1 MFAAPVGMHACM
13 MLLFVD
19 EHRYWKMFD
28 SPNVVLEVFALF
40 DAVFARQ
47 GERDGHG
54 AAENLNNLVDPVI
67 QEATRL
73 LKSVLDEG
81 PSSIPEL
88 FSAASALGL
97 PMRPE

>member
-1 MFAAPVGMHACM
+1 
-13 MLLFVD
+13 MLLFVHK
-19 EHRYWKMFD
+19 HRYWKMFD
-28 SPNVVLEVFALF
+28 SPNVVLEVFCGHFALF

-54 AAENLNNLVDPVI
+54 AADSGNSLVDPVI